1 MVIQNIHQLWNLCV
15 PVLLLSSSITDGF
28 VFDELINSVVTK
40 RHFFRHHGEPKEPF
54 FRFGHHHQHR
64 CHRHFRNDPRTP
76 VSLPYKI
83 DSTVDAGSSYILAD
97 DVRVKNGTHSSLPT
111 TKKSTITAMLTNI
124 KCNLKLNKKKI
135 AKLGIDFGLS
145 YNLISNINGSVTFS
159 VAWFLASTKTGL
171 SPLAPGQWKTLL
183 TAYGSLYVFVCF
195 LRPIR
200 FALALGT
207 TQRMGHFLRYI
218 QDRIGITR
226 HIAIIFTG
234 ALIFLLWGS
243 FTILGVTIASWI
255 SAVPI

>member
-54 FRFGHHHQHR
+54 CRFGHHHQHR

-159 VAWFLASTKTGL
+159 VAWFLASTKVRCCICL
-171 SPLAPGQWKTLL
+171 F
-183 TAYGSLYVFVCF
+183 SLIINFFNRNKSYLHVLDIINFFF
-195 LRPIR
+195 LM
-200 FALALGT
+200 L
-207 TQRMGHFLRYI
+207 
-218 QDRIGITR
+218 
-226 HIAIIFTG
+226 
-234 ALIFLLWGS
+234 
-243 FTILGVTIASWI
+243 
-255 SAVPI
+255 